1 MKTNPLRSGISRLGL
16 ILVGLFLLACSGSC
30 ALVVCAL
37 AEACEY
43 SESAWTWRIDPL
55 PESAEWPQQGG
66 SAGVVTEAN
75 SSKSRVDARLVVRNS
90 GPAVA
95 LRFSPDGARLHV
107 AHSGESMLRT
117 WSLDTPTS
125 PVTTTSV
132 GLVGLGG
139 ASFSGSGSLLALG
152 DGVDWDSRLV
162 NGVKR
167 SIRLWDVDKHALS
180 SAWSQT
186 NTDLVTFRYPSPV
199 NTAVLI
205 AFDGVYVVSSNGLAD
220 EVRKGM
226 RQLSTV
232 GIGPTATGGCGYW
245 RPDGTKDGDDNYSA
259 LAMDD
264 ATDVLA
270 AANAWGQVALFPFG
284 RGKSKCMSEPF
295 AFVSKPAKAR
305 GEEPVA
311 LAFDRQRRSLARVRG
326 SRLTVWNLQ
335 AWGFSPRFDVDL
347 GGAPNV
353 LAGIAFGATGDVVAV
368 ASSSGCEVRSVRDGR
383 QLAQFGSRPAYSV
396 DISRAGDRIACG
408 YADGS
413 VDLIAIPKP

>member
-1 MKTNPLRSGISRLGL
+1 MKTNPLRPGMNRLGL
-16 ILVGLFLLACSGSC
+16 ILIGFVLLACSGSC
-30 ALVVCAL
+30 ALVVCAM
-37 AEACEY
+37 AEACDL
-43 SESAWTWRIDPL
+43 SESAWTWRIDHL
-55 PESAEWPQQGG
+55 PGSVERPQQGP
-66 SAGVVTEAN
+66 SAGAVTEADA
-75 SSKSRVDARLVVRNS
+75 SKARVETQLVAPNA

-107 AHSGESMLRT
+107 AYSGESMLRT
-117 WSLDTPTS
+117 WRLDTPVS
-125 PVTTTSV
+125 PVTSTSV

-162 NGVKR
+162 YGVKR

-186 NTDLVTFRYPSPV
+186 NTDLGSSRYPSPV
-199 NTAVLI
+199 DTTVLMT
-205 AFDGVYVVSSNGLAD
+205 FDGDYVVLSNGLAE

-232 GIGPTATGGCGYW
+232 GVGPTATGGCGYW
-245 RPDGTKDGDDNYSA
+245 RPDGTNDGDDNYSA
-259 LAMDD
+259 LALDD
-264 ATDVLA
+264 AADVLA
-270 AANAWGQVALFPFG
+270 AANDWGQVALFPFG
-284 RGKSKCMSEPF
+284 RGESKCMSEPF
-295 AFVSKPAKAR
+295 AFISRPAKAR
-305 GEEPVA
+305 GEEPAA

-326 SRLTVWNLQ
+326 SKLTVWNLQ
-335 AWGFSPRFDVDL
+335 AWGFSSRFDVDL
-347 GGAPNV
+347 GGAPNA

-368 ASSSGCEVRSVRDGR
+368 ASSSGCEVRSVGDGR